1 MTPEEAAL
9 TGMIDWFKD
18 GMYLK
23 ADETGKISDDQVVLN
38 IIEIIN
44 RYTNSKEE
52 RKVWYRGGKA
62 GDLIVSESNSTKSI
76 FRVEECGK
84 VDEPLK
90 FTGKAPWLEVA
101 WKEFETYKGLIEKQ
115 SPLKE
120 KISIYFQ
127 AANSSLNYKAAWCA
141 AFITW
146 CFKQTE
152 YSDITPV
159 GSTFAFAYTEEN
171 SPKAKSRKIKG
182 WVQGQLSEPFV
193 GALIVFNYSHVAIL
207 VGENKA
213 GTSYVY
219 LGGNQG
225 DDRTNYQKICLGS
238 VKKNSTTIYALMKP
252 KKYQI
257 SEDEKKLPKYDVDA
271 ENSGNSSR

>member
-1 MTPEEAAL
+1 STGYDFKNRGANDGWNFRGRGLLQITGRSTYEEVQKIIEAYAKDSGINIYKKYDSPDKAISVNDGWMTPEEAAL

-18 GMYLK
+18 GMYLE

-182 WVQGQLSEPFV
+182 WVQG
-193 GALIVFNYSHVAIL
+193 
-207 VGENKA
+207 
-213 GTSYVY
+213 
-219 LGGNQG
+219 
-225 DDRTNYQKICLGS
+225 
-238 VKKNSTTIYALMKP
+238 
-252 KKYQI
+252 
-257 SEDEKKLPKYDVDA
+257 
-271 ENSGNSSR
+271 